1 MDLLVS
7 ASNDCTVKIWDV
19 KDKKYAASFNLG
31 YQVTCAVFSKSN
43 QHVFIGGVDNTIRAL
58 NLKTNKVEYAL
69 VGHMDTLTGLSLS
82 PCGRSL
88 LSNAMDNTVRV
99 WDVRPFVE
107 DENASR
113 EKKVLLG
120 V

>member
-1 MDLLVS
+1 M
-7 ASNDCTVKIWDV
+7 

-31 YQVTCAVFSKSN
+31 YQVTCAAFSKSN
-43 QHVFIGGVDNTIRAL
+43 EHVFIGGVDNTIRAL
-58 NLKTNKVEYAL
+58 NLRTNKIEYAL

-82 PCGRSL
+82 PCGKSL

-99 WDVRPFVE
+99 WDVQPFVVE
-107 DENASR
+107 AENSSR